1 MAPPATPPYI
11 RSLSYI
17 GSNYAYTR
25 PNKKKKTKKPKT
37 KTKSEEISNEL
48 NAGKRKGKKYLCV
61 QKIKMESELEST
73 HGLLETSEIQ

>member
-11 RSLSYI
+11 RLSYI

-25 PNKKKKTKKPKT
+25 PNKKKTKKPKT

-48 NAGKRKGKKYLCV
+48 NAGKRKEKKYLCV

-73 HGLLETSEIQ
+73 HGLLDTSEIQ